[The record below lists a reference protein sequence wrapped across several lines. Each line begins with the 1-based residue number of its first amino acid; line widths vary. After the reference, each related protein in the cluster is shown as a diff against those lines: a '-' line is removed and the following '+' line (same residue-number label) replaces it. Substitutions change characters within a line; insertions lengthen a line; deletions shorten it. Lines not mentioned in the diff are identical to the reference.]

1 MMESMSEQQT
11 LYNEALN
18 STGALEEANSVKA
31 ESVEGKLN
39 TLKDTVKEMWS
50 NFIDSDAIKDLIDDI
65 TKLVETLG
73 KIPAPV
79 VTTVAKMTA
88 LAIGL
93 GIGSKAVLS

>member
-50 NFIDSDAIKDLIDDI
+50 NFIDSDAIKDYKKFNAFIQTD
-65 TKLVETLG
+65 LG
-73 KIPAPV
+73 KEFLEL
-79 VTTVAKMTA
+79 KKKE
-88 LAIGL
+88 LEKK
-93 GIGSKAVLS
+93 SNE